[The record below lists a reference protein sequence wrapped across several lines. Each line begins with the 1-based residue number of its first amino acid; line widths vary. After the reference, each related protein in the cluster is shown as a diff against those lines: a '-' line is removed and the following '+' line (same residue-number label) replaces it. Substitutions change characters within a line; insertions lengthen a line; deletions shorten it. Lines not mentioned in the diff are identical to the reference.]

1 MTPHISAKKGDF
13 AKLVLMPG
21 DPLRAKYIAD
31 NYLKNVK
38 LVSSVR
44 NVLMYTGEYNGKKVS
59 VCASGMGVASIG
71 IYSYELFNFY
81 GVEAIV
87 RIGSAGSF
95 KAELKNYDLVLA
107 NDAYGENVAF
117 RDALLRNKDTI
128 AKPSKQLNELIEK
141 NAKKLNKKLN
151 IGRVMSE
158 EAFYSDKS
166 IEERLKNSGNAICV
180 EMESYGLFSVAERLN
195 KQAACLLTISDN
207 LITKEYTTSEERQ
220 NSFNGMME
228 LALSLVEYY

>member
-31 NYLKNVK
+31 TYLKNVK

-128 AKPSKQLNELIEK
+128 AKPSKKLNELIEK

-166 IEERLKNSGNAICV
+166 IEETACIIEEHLKSL
-180 EMESYGLFSVAERLN
+180 SSN
-195 KQAACLLTISDN
+195 K
-207 LITKEYTTSEERQ
+207 Y
-220 NSFNGMME
+220 
-228 LALSLVEYY
+228 

>member
-31 NYLKNVK
+31 TYLKNVK

-128 AKPSKQLNELIEK
+128 AKPSKKLNELIEK

-166 IEERLKNSGNAICV
+166 IEERLKNSVNAICV

>member
-1 MTPHISAKKGDF
+1 
-13 AKLVLMPG
+13 
-21 DPLRAKYIAD
+21 
-31 NYLKNVK
+31 
-38 LVSSVR
+38 
-44 NVLMYTGEYNGKKVS
+44 
-59 VCASGMGVASIG
+59 
-71 IYSYELFNFY
+71 
-81 GVEAIV
+81 
-87 RIGSAGSF
+87 
-95 KAELKNYDLVLA
+95 
-107 NDAYGENVAF
+107 
-117 RDALLRNKDTI
+117 
-128 AKPSKQLNELIEK
+128 
-141 NAKKLNKKLN
+141 
-151 IGRVMSE
+151 MSE

>member
-107 NDAYGENVAF
+107 NDAYG
-117 RDALLRNKDTI
+117 
-128 AKPSKQLNELIEK
+128 IEK

-151 IGRVMSE
+151 VGRVMSE